1 MAQLVL
7 PCCYLAPVSHYAR
20 LAHSGD
26 CLLEV
31 CDSYRKQTLRNRC
44 QIASADGPQALTV
57 PVEKPLPGQNR
68 MRDIRISDHGRWRH
82 VHWNALKTA
91 YQSSPFFD
99 YYADELAPFYETKW
113 EFLAD
118 FNEDLMRLM
127 CSWID
132 IEPVIGRTESYS
144 SAENVSKTRPYFV
157 DETGNSDNLVETSP
171 YINKEYYQV
180 FRQKL
185 GFLPDLSIVDLVF
198 NMGPESILYL

>member
-1 MAQLVL
+1 MEPIVSLGRRYQINRGVTPFVL
-7 PCCYLAPVSHYAR
+7 PCCYLAPISHYAR
-20 LAHSGD
+20 LAHGGD

-44 QIASADGPQALTV
+44 RIASADGPLALTI

-82 VHWNALKTA
+82 VHWNALKSA
-91 YQSSPFFD
+91 YQNSPFFE
-99 YYADELAPFYETKW
+99 YYADELAPFYEQKW

-118 FNEDLMRLM
+118 FNEELMHLM
-127 CSWID
+127 CCWLD
-132 IEPVIGRTESYS
+132 ISPAIKRTASFIG
-144 SAENVSKTRPYFV
+144 AETPLY
-157 DETGNSDNLVETSP
+157 T
-171 YINKEYYQV
+171 NKEYYQV

-185 GFLPDLSIVDLVF
+185 GFLPDLSIVDLIF